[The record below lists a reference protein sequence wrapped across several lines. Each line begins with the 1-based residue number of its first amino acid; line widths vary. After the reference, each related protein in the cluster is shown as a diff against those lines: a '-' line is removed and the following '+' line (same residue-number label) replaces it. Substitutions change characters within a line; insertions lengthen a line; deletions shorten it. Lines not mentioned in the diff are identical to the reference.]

1 MGRPMDLPIFPL
13 NTVLFPGGL
22 LPLKIFEQRY
32 MEMAKDCLKRDA
44 PFGVCLI
51 ADGAEV
57 GAPASPHAVGSTA
70 RITDWD
76 MPDLGVLH
84 VTVRG
89 EQRFRILHHAADG
102 SGLIRASVESIE
114 QESACP
120 VPASLQAL
128 LPLLRAMVAEVGSQ
142 RIPVPHAFDDAVWVG
157 YRYCEMLPIP
167 LAARQKLLELND
179 TLSRL
184 QIILQFLSQ
193 RGLVS

>member
-1 MGRPMDLPIFPL
+1 MGSPVDLPIFPL

-57 GAPASPHAVGSTA
+57 GTPASPYAVGSTA
-70 RITDWD
+70 RIADWD

-89 EQRFRILHHAADG
+89 EQRFRILHHAADR
-102 SGLIRASVESIE
+102 SGLIYAAVESIE
-114 QESACP
+114 PEP
-120 VPASLQAL
+120 VCAVPESLQPL
-128 LPLLRAMVAEVGSQ
+128 LPLLRAMVADVGEQ
-142 RIPVPHAFDDAVWVG
+142 RIPAPHAFDDAVWVG

-167 LAARQKLLELND
+167 LAARQKLLELSD
-179 TLSRL
+179 SLSRL

>member
-1 MGRPMDLPIFPL
+1 MGSPVDLPIFPL
-13 NTVLFPGGL
+13 NTVLFPGGV

-57 GAPASPHAVGSTA
+57 GAPASPHVVGSTA
-70 RITDWD
+70 RIAGWD

-84 VTVRG
+84 VTARG
-89 EQRFRILHHAADG
+89 EQRFRIVNHAADR
-102 SGLIRASVESIE
+102 SGLIHAAVEWVEPEPACSVPE
-114 QESACP
+114 
-120 VPASLQAL
+120 SLQPL
-128 LPLLRAMVAEVGSQ
+128 LPLLRAMVADVGDQ
-142 RIPVPHAFDDAVWVG
+142 RMPAPHAFDDAVWVG

-167 LAARQKLLELND
+167 LAAKQKLLELSD
-179 TLSRL
+179 SLSRL
-184 QIILQFLSQ
+184 QIIMQFLSQ